1 MLIVVPQNKV
11 GHGVSIEILND
22 NNVKFDIIY
31 KNGKQFTS
39 PRYSGYIIPPELD
52 QNEYIK
58 NIKERAKH
66 KHTDCYEKDYS
77 KGILK
82 IVDAYVDYGQKS
94 NVVPWSIYTK
104 DNICVYYQYN
114 RRIRIPEMANE
125 NINYVDSLCTCGL
138 AFYPNEFGHYPC
150 ESIPKIIRLM
160 ENETVSSQNVPIL
173 VSEKMHKFLTQIE
186 RYANRNYI
194 IHIPHN
200 KTTFFA
206 KELYFTNYFISKSDF
221 LLAQKIFNES
231 VHKKKSD
238 KQCTT
243 ILIID
248 RSDANKRRVL
258 NSTELVSSIQS
269 TFSQDNIEV
278 VSFVAQKHTLK
289 ETMEMFYNADVV
301 LAPHGAGLS
310 NILFCRPEIQIIEYI
325 SKETGSNCFEY
336 YANLLNLKWTG
347 IYVLKGNWCEDYTV
361 SIPETVKL
369 LKSTITTLINEK

>member
-1 MLIVVPQNKV
+1 MNIIPQNDL

-22 NNVKFDIIY
+22 NNVNFDILY
-31 KNGKQFTS
+31 KDPCQFTF

-52 QNEYIK
+52 QNQYIK
-58 NIKERAKH
+58 NIKEREKH
-66 KHTDCYEKDYS
+66 ENSDCYEKDYS
-77 KGILK
+77 KGVLK

-104 DNICVYYQYN
+104 DNMCVYYQQN
-114 RRIRIPEMANE
+114 RRTRIPEIVNE

-160 ENETVSSQNVPIL
+160 ENKTISSQNVPIL

-194 IHIPHN
+194 VHIPNN

-231 VHKKKSD
+231 VQKKSN
-238 KQCTT
+238 KRT

-248 RSDANKRRVL
+248 RSDAKKRRVL
-258 NSTELVSSIQS
+258 NNTELVSSIKS
-269 TFSQDNIEV
+269 TFSEDNIEV
-278 VSFVAQKHTLK
+278 VSFVARNHNLK

-301 LAPHGAGLS
+301 LSPHGAGLS

-325 SKETGSNCFEY
+325 SKEIGSAFFEY

-347 IYVLKGNWCEDYTV
+347 IYVLKGNWCADYTV
-361 SIPETVKL
+361 SISETVKL
-369 LKSTITTLINEK
+369 LKSII